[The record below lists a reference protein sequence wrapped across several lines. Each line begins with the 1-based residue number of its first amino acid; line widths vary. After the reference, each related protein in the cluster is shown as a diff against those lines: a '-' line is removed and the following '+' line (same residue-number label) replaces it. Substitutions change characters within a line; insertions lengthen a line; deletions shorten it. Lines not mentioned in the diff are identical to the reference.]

1 MVHGEAPDP
10 ITICRML
17 ATDERLRIS
26 AALVLGARTLDALSD
41 VTGLVPKDLLQAL
54 NRLTAAGLVES
65 DGDHGW
71 RFRSSVFADAVRAGV
86 EDDEEPEHDYHGVSD
101 AKEAAV
107 LRVFMPAGR
116 LVAFPASRVKRR
128 MVLDQV
134 ARVFEPG
141 VRYPER
147 EVNAMLRAICMPPD
161 AAHHGDAYAPAPDHA
176 TLRRYLVDE
185 GYLTREA
192 GVYWRSGGTFEI
204 G

>member
-1 MVHGEAPDP
+1 MHGEAPDP

-17 ATDERLRIS
+17 ATDQRLRIA
-26 AALVLGARTLDALSD
+26 AALVLGARTVDALSD
-41 VTGLVPKDLLQAL
+41 VTGLVPKDVLQSL
-54 NRLTAAGLVES
+54 NRLAAAGLVES

-71 RFRSSVFADAVRAGV
+71 RFRSNVFADAVRAGV
-86 EDDEEPEHDYHGVSD
+86 EDGGPEHDDHGVSD

-116 LVAFPASRVKRR
+116 LVALPASRVKRR

-147 EVNAMLRAICMPPD
+147 EVNAILRAICMPPD

-176 TLRRYLVDE
+176 TVRRYLVDE

-192 GVYWRSGGTFEI
+192 GVYWRSGGTFEV